1 MYRLLWRGMKPHFQ
15 GGGALS
21 KEGLVLLMYDW
32 NRRVFV
38 ICLDWQFKYVR
49 WPWSGCFKRCGPTR
63 KTNRHSVEQCS
74 ADSTSKQGETAAA
87 VVSASAAANVAS
99 TTADAAAASTT
110 ADAASTTADAAA
122 ASATADATA
131 ATSA

>member
-87 VVSASAAANVAS
+87 DVSA
-99 TTADAAAASTT
+99 
-110 ADAASTTADAAA
+110 TTADAAA